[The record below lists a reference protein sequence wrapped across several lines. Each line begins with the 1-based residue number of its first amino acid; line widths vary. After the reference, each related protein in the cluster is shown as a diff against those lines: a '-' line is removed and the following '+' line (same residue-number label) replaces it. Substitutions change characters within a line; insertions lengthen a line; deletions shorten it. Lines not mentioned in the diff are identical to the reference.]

1 MTQQGQGDVAR
12 AYEPGDAKI
21 QIIGVIRLEDGEEYK
36 GALLTFPAGPPDMK
50 MLAAWDGTPYR
61 IVPTEEYARLRT
73 LLSSSRG
80 EQGWRTIDSAPKDG
94 RKMLGLIGEDE
105 VGTIWWHR
113 DAYEGEWWMD
123 EADSE
128 PEPTHWMPMPP
139 APGSAAPQPPSVSS
153 EIDWEHVAKNGLA
166 KCTPEHTWAEW
177 VADRN
182 AENERLSGCLL
193 AMAAA
198 TENVSAEALRSVAY
212 DTVMN
217 LITPDIAKHQLLC
230 RSASPVPQNGE
241 SE

>member
-1 MTQQGQGDVAR
+1 MSDTGAAQQGQGDVVAVLPCPFCGGSDIR
-12 AYEPGDAKI
+12 RTDNGHEQWLKCQTCNAIGPYTDKDAKDG
-21 QIIGVIRLEDGEEYK
+21 IGLN
-36 GALLTFPAGPPDMK
+36 
-50 MLAAWDGTPYR
+50 AAWNR
-61 IVPTEEYARLRT
+61 RT